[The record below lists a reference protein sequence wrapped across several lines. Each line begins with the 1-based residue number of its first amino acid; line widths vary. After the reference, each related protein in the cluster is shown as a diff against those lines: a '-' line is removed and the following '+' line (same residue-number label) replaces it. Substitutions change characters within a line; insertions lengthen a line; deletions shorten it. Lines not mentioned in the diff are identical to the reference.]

1 MQAKRLHRSPLI
13 PITSPLCATH
23 WKKKGYK
30 FISADV
36 AQVPSTTTAL
46 TDPDQL
52 VNMGKL
58 LDALDDD
65 DDVQNAWTTLENE
78 EDLDR

>member
-1 MQAKRLHRSPLI
+1 MAKRNETGKDGESVARAFLE
-13 PITSPLCATH
+13 
-23 WKKKGYK
+23 KKGYK

-52 VNMGKL
+52 VQMGKL

-65 DDVQNAWTTLENE
+65 DDVQNAWHTLENE